1 MCLRYQSHQNLVL
14 CVRWVE
20 SVPTSRPLLQIL
32 AGVDRVMSSG
42 PTWDTHTHTLRLSQV
57 PMDTLIHYVLK
68 RLRRYLVTILTL

>member
-1 MCLRYQSHQNLVL
+1 MRLRYQSHQNLVL

-42 PTWDTHTHTLRLSQV
+42 PTWCAHTQEHTLRLSGA
-57 PMDTLIHYVLK
+57 PMDTLIH
-68 RLRRYLVTILTL
+68 